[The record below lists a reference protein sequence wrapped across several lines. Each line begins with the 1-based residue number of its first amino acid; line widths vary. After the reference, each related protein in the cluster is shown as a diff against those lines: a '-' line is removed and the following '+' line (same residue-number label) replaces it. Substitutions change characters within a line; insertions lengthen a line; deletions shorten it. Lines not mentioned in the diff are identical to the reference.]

1 MEGYLVINAIIG
13 GQTLAEVSPR
23 LDATLGIVIISL
35 ICLAVCSFVLFELA
49 IADMPRA
56 DHLLRVPDP
65 SLVGITRIYEA
76 MRTDMPSTQ
85 V

>member
-49 IADMPRA
+49 LVDMLRRRSPSADA
-56 DHLLRVPDP
+56 I
-65 SLVGITRIYEA
+65 S
-76 MRTDMPSTQ
+76 STGRYH
-85 V
+85 